1 MDHFGGEM
9 KKKSFHTVNLGFLL
23 VAFASLLYLP
33 SVYGWGPK
41 MEAGAVILAERIEP
55 VVFRGADDQ
64 KIDEAQATVG
74 SILPEGASVETGPGG
89 SALLLLSNGT
99 VVTVTENAKMRIKSF
114 DQEVFTSNDKSM
126 KDFQD
131 ELSPSKVLVDL
142 EFGSLVVQTKKL
154 SKKSSFEIA
163 SSVGTA
169 GIRGTEFKM
178 GFDSTTGI
186 ELDATESTVAF
197 TPVGNDRAFAVSA
210 GNGLSVRPGGVAA
223 PRPVNP
229 AVALQITNLN
239 ARAQAAV
246 ASIPVSLVTSSMGEA
261 SRQRSEKAEGSVDS
275 DGSPSAAGQGD
286 SSRTEAALQMLEN
299 NLDLTQARKTGK
311 AGDLTGRLAKLGLTI
326 DETMRFY
333 ALSKINQLKLLD
345 ESGLIP
351 KRILAIAEL
360 LPSDADLF
368 YKYSPEARARILSL
382 SDNAFT
388 SLLKQA
394 LLEGL
399 VLETLGPQAV
409 ADSQTGADPSASA
422 PQDYDDRVL
431 ALGESL
437 MDTTGS
443 HVIEELLEL
452 SGGVLNDE
460 VIRQGEVADR
470 LLRDYR
476 FGASDSGGLSSL
488 EGAEVLSNPFYKEI
502 ASLYQVLESDQSV
515 AGSPKFFGGKNLVV
529 ESNSLAL
536 APYFAGSSGKTF
548 VLSAGESLSLEGD
561 FFWADKPEDA
571 ARLVVMSAGEMK
583 FAKGMTLKSATGD
596 LILSSRSDMHLN
608 GVALEVSREALIR
621 GTRDV
626 SLVDTRIGADA
637 MATVKAAR
645 NLNVDGLTFSR
656 GVSSILMEATT
667 IRLSNV
673 DFPAA
678 SAVRLNSLKGPIDGR
693 YPHFGT
699 AIPAADQIG
708 RVNFLKNASSGGNQI
723 MTRQAFDQ
731 FGKNITIGKTPGL

>member
-9 KKKSFHTVNLGFLL
+9 KEKTFHTVHLGFLFL
-23 VAFASLLYLP
+23 AFASLVFLP
-33 SVYGWGPK
+33 SGYGWGPK
-41 MEAGAVILAERIEP
+41 MEAGAVILAERIDP
-55 VVFRGADDQ
+55 VVFRDADNQ
-64 KIDEAQATVG
+64 QIDDAQATVG
-74 SILPEGASVETGPGG
+74 SIVPEGASVETGPGG

-99 VVTVTENAKMRIKSF
+99 VVTVTENAKMKFKSF
-114 DQEVFTSNDKSM
+114 DQQPFTSNGKSM
-126 KDFQD
+126 KDFQE

-142 EFGSLVVQTKKL
+142 EVGSLVVQTKKL
-154 SKKSSFEIA
+154 SKKSNFEI
-163 SSVGTA
+163 SSPVGTA

-178 GFDSTTGI
+178 GFDATAGI
-186 ELDATESTVAF
+186 ELDVTESTVAF
-197 TPVGNDRAFAVSA
+197 TPVGNDRPVPVSA
-210 GNGLSVRPGGVAA
+210 GNGLSVRPGGLAA

-229 AVALQITNLN
+229 AVALQITKINT
-239 ARAQAAV
+239 RAQAAV
-246 ASIPVSLVTSSMGEA
+246 ASIPVSLVTTSMGEA
-261 SRQRSEKAEGSVDS
+261 SRQRAEKEEGEEED
-275 DGSPSAAGQGD
+275 DSPSAAEQGD
-286 SSRTEAALQMLEN
+286 SSKTGAALQMLEN
-299 NLDLTQARKTGK
+299 NPNLTQARKTGM
-311 AGDLTGRLAKLGLTI
+311 AGGLTSRLARLGLTI
-326 DETMRFY
+326 EETRRFY
-333 ALSKINQLKLLD
+333 ALTKPDQLKLLD

-360 LPSDADLF
+360 LPSDVNRF
-368 YKYSPEARARILSL
+368 YKYSPEARSRILSL
-382 SDNAFT
+382 PDNAFT

-409 ADSQTGADPSASA
+409 AHSQTGTDQSAAS
-422 PQDYDDRVL
+422 PQVDDARAL

-437 MDTTGS
+437 KDTTGS
-443 HVIEELLEL
+443 HVLEELLEL
-452 SGGVLNDE
+452 SGGVLTDE

-470 LLRDYR
+470 LLRDYQL
-476 FGASDSGGLSSL
+476 GASDSGGLATLDST
-488 EGAEVLSNPFYKEI
+488 EVLANPFYKEI
-502 ASLYQVLESDQSV
+502 ASLYRELESEQMV
-515 AGSPKFFGGKNLVV
+515 AGSSTFLGGKNLVV

-548 VLSAGESLSLEGD
+548 VLSAGESLTFEGD
-561 FFWADKPEDA
+561 FSWSDKPEDA
-571 ARLVVMSAGEMK
+571 ARMVVMSAAQMK
-583 FAKGMTLKSATGD
+583 LAKGMTLSSATGD
-596 LILSSRSDMHLN
+596 LILSSRSDMNLD
-608 GVALEVSREALIR
+608 GVRLEVSREALIR
-621 GTRDV
+621 GMGDV
-626 SLVDTRIGADA
+626 SLIDTRIGADA

-693 YPHFGT
+693 YPNFGT

-708 RVNFLKNASSGGNQI
+708 RVNFLKNVSSGGNQI

>member
-9 KKKSFHTVNLGFLL
+9 KEKTFHTVNLGFLFL
-23 VAFASLLYLP
+23 AIASLVFLP
-33 SVYGWGPK
+33 SGYGWGPK
-41 MEAGAVILAERIEP
+41 MEAGAVILAERIDP
-55 VVFRGADDQ
+55 VVFRGADNQ
-64 KIDEAQATVG
+64 QIDDAQATVG
-74 SILPEGASVETGPGG
+74 SIVPEGASVETGPGG

-99 VVTVTENAKMRIKSF
+99 VVTVTENAKMKIKSF
-114 DQEVFTSNDKSM
+114 DQEAFTSNGKSM
-126 KDFQD
+126 KDFQE
-131 ELSPSKVLVDL
+131 ELSPSRVLVDL
-142 EFGSLVVQTKKL
+142 EVGSLVVQTKKL
-154 SKKSSFEIA
+154 SKKSNFEI
-163 SSVGTA
+163 SSPVGTA

-178 GFDSTTGI
+178 GFDATAGI
-186 ELDATESTVAF
+186 ELDVTESTVAF
-197 TPVGNDRAFAVSA
+197 TPVGNDRPVPVSA

-229 AVALQITNLN
+229 EVAVQISNLN

-246 ASIPVSLVTSSMGEA
+246 ASIPVSLVTTSMGEA
-261 SRQRSEKAEGSVDS
+261 SRQRAEKEEGGEEED
-275 DGSPSAAGQGD
+275 DSPSAAEQGD
-286 SSRTEAALQMLEN
+286 SSETGAALQMLEN
-299 NLDLTQARKTGK
+299 NPNLTQARKTGK
-311 AGDLTGRLAKLGLTI
+311 VGDLTSRLARLGLTVE
-326 DETMRFY
+326 ETRRFY
-333 ALSKINQLKLLD
+333 ALTKPDQLKLLD
-345 ESGLIP
+345 EPGLIP

-360 LPSDADLF
+360 LPSDVNLF

-382 SDNAFT
+382 PDNAFT

-399 VLETLGPQAV
+399 VLETLDPQAV
-409 ADSQTGADPSASA
+409 AHSQTGTDQSAAA
-422 PQDYDDRVL
+422 PQVDDARAL

-437 MDTTGS
+437 KDTTGS
-443 HVIEELLEL
+443 HVLEELLEL
-452 SGGVLNDE
+452 SGGVLTDE

-470 LLRDYR
+470 LLRDYQL
-476 FGASDSGGLSSL
+476 GASDSGGLASL
-488 EGAEVLSNPFYKEI
+488 EAGEVLANPFYKEI
-502 ASLYQVLESDQSV
+502 ASLYRELESDQSV
-515 AGSPKFFGGKNLVV
+515 AGSPTFLAGKNLVV

-548 VLSAGESLSLEGD
+548 VLSAGESLSMEGD
-561 FFWADKPEDA
+561 FSWADKPEDA

-583 FAKGMTLKSATGD
+583 LAKGMTLQSATGD
-596 LILSSRSDMHLN
+596 LILSSRSDMNLD
-608 GVALEVSREALIR
+608 GVRLEVSREALIR
-621 GTRDV
+621 GMGDV

-693 YPHFGT
+693 YPNFGT

-708 RVNFLKNASSGGNQI
+708 RVNFLKNVSSGGNQI

>member
-1 MDHFGGEM
+1 M
-9 KKKSFHTVNLGFLL
+9 KEKTFHTVNLGFLFI
-23 VAFASLLYLP
+23 AFASLVFLP
-33 SVYGWGPK
+33 SGYGRGPK
-41 MEAGAVILAERIEP
+41 MEAGAVILAERIDP

-74 SILPEGASVETGPGG
+74 SIVPEGASVETGPGG
-89 SALLLLSNGT
+89 RALLLLSNGT
-99 VVTVTENAKMRIKSF
+99 VVTVTENAKMKIKSF
-114 DQEVFTSNDKSM
+114 DQEAFTSNGKSM
-126 KDFQD
+126 KDFQE
-131 ELSPSKVLVDL
+131 ELSPSRVLVDL
-142 EFGSLVVQTKKL
+142 EVGSLVVQTKKL

-186 ELDATESTVAF
+186 ELDVTESTVAF
-197 TPVGNDRAFAVSA
+197 TPVGNDRAVAVSA

-286 SSRTEAALQMLEN
+286 SSRRGAALQMLEN

-311 AGDLTGRLAKLGLTI
+311 VGDLTSRLARLGLTVE
-326 DETMRFY
+326 ETRRFY
-333 ALSKINQLKLLD
+333 ALTKPDQLKLLD

-360 LPSDADLF
+360 LPSDVDLF

-382 SDNAFT
+382 PDNAFT

-399 VLETLGPQAV
+399 VLETLDPQAV
-409 ADSQTGADPSASA
+409 AHSQTGTDQSTAA
-422 PQDYDDRVL
+422 PQVDDARAL

-437 MDTTGS
+437 KDSTGS
-443 HVIEELLEL
+443 HVLEELLEL
-452 SGGVLNDE
+452 SGGVLTDE

-470 LLRDYR
+470 LLRDYQL
-476 FGASDSGGLSSL
+476 GASDSGGLASL
-488 EGAEVLSNPFYKEI
+488 EAGEVLANPFYKEI
-502 ASLYQVLESDQSV
+502 ASLYRELESDQSV
-515 AGSPKFFGGKNLVV
+515 AGSPTFFAGKNLVV

-548 VLSAGESLSLEGD
+548 VLSAGESLSMEGD
-561 FFWADKPEDA
+561 FSWADKPEDS

-583 FAKGMTLKSATGD
+583 LAKGMTLQSATGD
-596 LILSSRSDMHLN
+596 LILSSRSDMNLD
-608 GVALEVSREALIR
+608 GVRLEVSREALIR
-621 GTRDV
+621 GMGDV

-656 GVSSILMEATT
+656 GVSNILMEATT

-693 YPHFGT
+693 YPNFGT

-708 RVNFLKNASSGGNQI
+708 RVNFLKNVSSGGNQI

>member
-9 KKKSFHTVNLGFLL
+9 KEKTFHTVNLGFLFL
-23 VAFASLLYLP
+23 AFASLVFLP
-33 SVYGWGPK
+33 SGYGRGPK
-41 MEAGAVILAERIEP
+41 MEAGAVILAERIDP
-55 VVFRGADDQ
+55 VVFRGADNQ
-64 KIDEAQATVG
+64 QIDDAQATVG
-74 SILPEGASVETGPGG
+74 SIVPEGASVETGPGG
-89 SALLLLSNGT
+89 RALLLLSNGT
-99 VVTVTENAKMRIKSF
+99 VVTVTENAKMKIKSF
-114 DQEVFTSNDKSM
+114 DQEAFTSNGKSM
-126 KDFQD
+126 KDFQE
-131 ELSPSKVLVDL
+131 ELSPSRVLVDL
-142 EFGSLVVQTKKL
+142 EVGSLVVQTKKL
-154 SKKSSFEIA
+154 SKKSNFEI
-163 SSVGTA
+163 SSPVGTA

-178 GFDSTTGI
+178 GFDATAGI
-186 ELDATESTVAF
+186 ELDVTESTVTF
-197 TPVGNDRAFAVSA
+197 MPVGNDRSVPVSA

-229 AVALQITNLN
+229 EVAVQISNLN

-246 ASIPVSLVTSSMGEA
+246 ASIPVSLVTTSMGEA
-261 SRQRSEKAEGSVDS
+261 SRQRAEKEEGGEEED
-275 DGSPSAAGQGD
+275 DSPSAAEQGD
-286 SSRTEAALQMLEN
+286 SSKTGAALQMLEN
-299 NLDLTQARKTGK
+299 NPNLTQARKTGK
-311 AGDLTGRLAKLGLTI
+311 VGDLTSRLARLGLTVE
-326 DETMRFY
+326 ETRRFY
-333 ALSKINQLKLLD
+333 ALTKPDQLKLLD
-345 ESGLIP
+345 EPGLIP

-360 LPSDADLF
+360 LPSDVNLF
-368 YKYSPEARARILSL
+368 YKYSAEARARILSL
-382 SDNAFT
+382 PDNAFT

-399 VLETLGPQAV
+399 VLETLDPQAV
-409 ADSQTGADPSASA
+409 AHSQTGTDQSAAA
-422 PQDYDDRVL
+422 PQVDDARAL

-437 MDTTGS
+437 KDTTGS
-443 HVIEELLEL
+443 HVLEELLEL
-452 SGGVLNDE
+452 SGGVLTDE
-460 VIRQGEVADR
+460 VLRQGEVADR
-470 LLRDYR
+470 LLRDYQL
-476 FGASDSGGLSSL
+476 GASDSGGLASL
-488 EGAEVLSNPFYKEI
+488 EAGEVLANPFYKEI
-502 ASLYQVLESDQSV
+502 ASLYRELESDQSV
-515 AGSPKFFGGKNLVV
+515 AGSPTFLAGKNLVV

-548 VLSAGESLSLEGD
+548 VLSAGESLSMEGD
-561 FFWADKPEDA
+561 FSWADKPEDA

-583 FAKGMTLKSATGD
+583 LAKGMTLQSATGD
-596 LILSSRSDMHLN
+596 LILSSRSDMNLD
-608 GVALEVSREALIR
+608 GVRLEVSREALIR
-621 GTRDV
+621 GMGDV

-693 YPHFGT
+693 YPNFGT

-708 RVNFLKNASSGGNQI
+708 RVNFLKNVSSGGNQI